1 MKLIKE
7 KAVDVL
13 SDNILSFFN
22 ITDYKDILT
31 FAVEDV
37 DLSDDVSSAK
47 DKVDLVNFPHM
58 VEPLKHCVIEPDLRK
73 EVVICFPEQM
83 GKTLIEMIA
92 ILYNSSFNTLQSIIT
107 YPNEDLAVQTSQVK
121 FIPLFKKVQ
130 QFKQDIEKPFA
141 IRSDRLKLS
150 NAIIHFQGA
159 GRKIVSKSCKMVLG
173 DECAVW
179 ETPNNVNNLLE
190 LKKRTRSYNEC
201 LQLFVSTPRYKED
214 PFWRQ
219 FIQGS
224 QGFYHLR
231 CQNCGKLSIRS
242 CDLYLLQFETVYNEE
257 LKQYVCIRG
266 SERVVCPVCHHQHS
280 EEDREAMVKQGG
292 YIHLFPDRVKDY
304 PTFQAGVL
312 ASLLNVHSWG
322 TIADVQLSSGKTA
335 TLEDYMNF
343 DNSYRALPYQQR
355 DYNKQ
360 DESALK
366 QHFYKPEDLKQ
377 EDIEAVI
384 IAADTQDTFSV
395 FAVMAL
401 TRQNNYFVIDMGRL
415 RYLWLED
422 EQRKVIDAENKRNG
436 KAPEKTMLDLLESQ
450 FYGFKPLCLMV
461 DERGHRSTEIK
472 NFSRMKKNIIMYAGT
487 NLKFE
492 KWKHSDTVP
501 KMFMCDA
508 KKFQA
513 ELIFMLYY
521 QKKKETNYLYLPE
534 NMSEQDLEQITSFQ
548 PDTEHRNGNLFENWT
563 PKDKVHDMFD
573 TVKMGLACFE
583 ISSRIFRKERFA
595 HGEARLI
602 NPVNIKHQKP
612 VKKQQKNLIPHKPL
626 FRKG

>member
-1 MKLIKE
+1 MASLKQSSVDYLCDSIQNYFNIKE
-7 KAVDVL
+7 YK
-13 SDNILSFFN
+13 SILQ
-22 ITDYKDILT
+22 
-31 FAVEDV
+31 FAVEDI
-37 DLSDDVSSAK
+37 DLSGDVSSSK
-47 DKVDLVNFPHM
+47 DRIDLENYPYFKDV
-58 VEPLKHCVIEPDLRK
+58 LQACVLEKGVRK
-73 EVVICFPEQM
+73 EVVLMGMDQA
-83 GKTLIEMIA
+83 GKTTLQLIVL
-92 ILYNSSFNTLQSIIT
+92 LYNCTFNTLQSIVA
-107 YPNEDLAVQTSQVK
+107 YPSDDLAIETAQTK
-121 FIPLFKKVQ
+121 FLPLFKNVP
-130 QFKQDIEKPFA
+130 QFKADLEKPFA
-141 IRSDRLKLS
+141 IRSDRFKLS
-150 NAIIHFQGA
+150 NALIWWAGA
-159 GRKIVSKSCKMVLG
+159 GAKIVSKSCKLVIG
-173 DECAVW
+173 DEAALWSC
-179 ETPNNVNNLLE
+179 PNVNNIAE
-190 LKKRTRSYNEC
+190 MKKRTRSFDEC
-201 LQLFVSTPRYKED
+201 VQFFLSTPQFKQD
-214 PFWRQ
+214 NFSRQ
-219 FIQGS
+219 FLQSS
-224 QGFYHLR
+224 QGFYTLR
-231 CQNCGKLSIRS
+231 CCNCGELTMRS
-242 CDLYLLQFETVYNEE
+242 CDLHNLQFETIYNED
-257 LKQYVCIRG
+257 LIQYVAVRG
-266 SERVVCPVCHHQHS
+266 SERLICPKCHFEHD
-280 EEDREAMVKQGG
+280 ETYREQLVKNGA
-292 YIHLFPDRVKDY
+292 YVHKFKDKIKTFPG
-304 PTFQAGVL
+304 FQIGAL
-312 ASLLNVHSWG
+312 ASLLTVHCWSNL
-322 TIADVQLSSGKTA
+322 ADVQLASGKSA
-335 TLEDYMNF
+335 TLEDYISF
-343 DNSYRALPYQQR
+343 DASYRGLYYQQR

-366 QHFYKPEDLKQ
+366 QHFYKPGDLKQ

-395 FAVMAL
+395 YAVIAL
-401 TRQNNYFVIDMGRL
+401 TRQNNYYVIDMGRL

-492 KWKHSDTVP
+492 KWKPSDTVP

-583 ISSRIFRKERFA
+583 ISSKIFRKERFA